1 MAFFSVYLSHDGGM
15 GESISGNM
23 GGLNRLTG
31 GLGDHVLNVR
41 AGDLGDGVAV
51 LNLDG
56 NNLDLGV
63 VDTVL
68 GGDLTASMLDSG
80 DSRVGNSVSHRGNS
94 SSIGGSKSAVGEDLG
109 IGISVSLSLDNMSG
123 QGSSDSRSITDGV
136 NNILAHFLVLDLFG
150 VNDLLGADV
159 LCSGDAGLGD
169 QDLILDLAVGGSGYH
184 RSGIGGSSQK
194 LRISVG
200 ISSRGGLGCNG
211 EEENSKKLVHDEIVV
226 HFPRECVEL
235 K

>member
-1 MAFFSVYLSHDGGM
+1 M
-15 GESISGNM
+15 G
-23 GGLNRLTG
+23 T
-31 GLGDHVLNVR
+31 DKKYQ
-41 AGDLGDGVAV
+41 
-51 LNLDG
+51 
-56 NNLDLGV
+56 
-63 VDTVL
+63 TF

-123 QGSSDSRSITDGV
+123 QGSSDGRSITDGV
-136 NNILAHFLVLDLFG
+136 NNILAHFLVLNLLG
-150 VNDLLGADV
+150 VNDLFGADV
-159 LCSGDAGLGD
+159 LRSGDAGLGD
-169 QDLILDLAVGGSGYH
+169 QDLILDLAVRGSGYH
-184 RSGIGGSSQK
+184 RGGIGGSSQK